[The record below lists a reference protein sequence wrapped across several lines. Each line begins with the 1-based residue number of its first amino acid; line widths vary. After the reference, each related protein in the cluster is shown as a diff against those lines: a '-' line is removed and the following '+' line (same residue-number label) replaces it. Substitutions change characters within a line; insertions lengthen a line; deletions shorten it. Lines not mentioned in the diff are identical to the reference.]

1 MLSCLVHCSLYSH
14 LLVNTDV
21 HDDECDE
28 GNDAMDDEVHVNEVY
43 LTNKMS
49 LMSFIFKTKL

>member
-1 MLSCLVHCSLYSH
+1 MMSCLVHSSLYSH

-28 GNDAMDDEVHVNEVY
+28 GNNAVDYEVHVNEVY
-43 LTNKMS
+43 LTNKVS
-49 LMSFIFKTKL
+49 LMSFIFITKL

>member
-1 MLSCLVHCSLYSH
+1 MLSCLVHCSYVILYYY

-28 GNDAMDDEVHVNEVY
+28 RNDAVDDEVHVNEVY
-43 LTNKMS
+43 LRNKMS
-49 LMSFIFKTKL
+49 DFYLCG

>member
-1 MLSCLVHCSLYSH
+1 MLCLYYY

-28 GNDAMDDEVHVNEVY
+28 RNDAVDDEVHVNEVY
-43 LTNKMS
+43 LRNKMS
-49 LMSFIFKTKL
+49 DFYLCS